1 MTIIDTLLAALPLA
15 LILIL
20 MVGFHWNGAKAGAV
34 GWLTAIVIAVLRF
47 SATPAFLF
55 WAQVQGLFRA
65 AHVLYIIW
73 GALFF
78 FRITEATGTLSAM
91 SEMLQHI
98 SPERLLQVLLLAWAF
113 ASFLQG
119 AGGFGVPVAV
129 VAPIMV
135 SIGFPPL
142 EAVVMPSLGHAWAI
156 SFGSLGASFE
166 ALKAATGLAGST
178 IAPDMALALGFM
190 CFLIGFL
197 VLWVAGGKKALRKG
211 LGPMLSMAVVM
222 SVVQYLAV
230 LAGLFNIA
238 AMLGSLA
245 GLIVGSLW
253 ALWRKERAAV
263 PAENASWTQ
272 NLPRVIPYLLLI
284 VIIFTVNF
292 IDPLKD
298 ALSQVV
304 LQIQIPQT
312 TLVDGSV
319 LPAGKTKAIPLFGHP
334 GALLF
339 YTGFITLLL
348 AKIQGT
354 LPPGSGKKI
363 RAGMT
368 RSGIKSTL
376 GILAMVSMAT
386 TMENAGMVTRLSQ
399 AMAAATGQL
408 FPLIAPFI
416 GALGAFMT
424 GSNTNSNVVF
434 GTFQQ
439 QVAQALG
446 YTVPVILAI
455 HNAGAAIGSTFAP
468 AKVIVGCSTV
478 GLSSGEGDVLRRT
491 ARYGLIILVVLAVLG
506 MIIIGLS

>member
-1 MTIIDTLLAALPLA
+1 MTIIDTLLAALPLV

-20 MVGFHWNGAKAGAV
+20 MVGFHWNGAKAGAI
-34 GWLTAIVIAVLRF
+34 GWLAALIVAVLRF
-47 SATPAFLF
+47 SASPAFLF
-55 WAQVQGLFRA
+55 WAQIQGIFRA
-65 AHVLYIIW
+65 VHVLYIIW

-78 FRITEATGTLSAM
+78 FRITEATGTLTAM
-91 SEMLQHI
+91 TAMLQQI
-98 SPERLLQVLLLAWAF
+98 SPGRVLQVLLLAWAF

-135 SIGFPPL
+135 SIGFAPVN
-142 EAVVMPSLGHAWAI
+142 AVVMPSLGHAWAI

-166 ALKAATGLAGST
+166 ALKAATGLEGAI
-178 IAPDMALALGFM
+178 IAPSMALALGVV

-197 VLWVAGGKKALRKG
+197 VLWVAGGRKALKEG
-211 LGPMLSMAVVM
+211 LWPMLTMAITM

-245 GLIVGSLW
+245 GLIVGVVW
-253 ALWRKERAAV
+253 AWRRREKNNERQSFALNKEDIV
-263 PAENASWTQ
+263 
-272 NLPRVIPYLLLI
+272 RVLPYLLLI

-292 IDPLKD
+292 ITPLKA
-298 ALSQVV
+298 ALSQIV
-304 LQIQIPQT
+304 LQVRVPEVIMA
-312 TLVDGSV
+312 DGNII
-319 LPAGKTKAIPLFGHP
+319 PAGKTKAIPPFGHP

-348 AKIQGT
+348 AKTQGL

-363 RAGMT
+363 RQGMT

-386 TMENAGMVTRLSQ
+386 TMENAGMVTQLSQ
-399 AMAAATGQL
+399 AMAAMTGKF
-408 FPLIAPFI
+408 FPVIAPFI

-434 GTFQQ
+434 GAFQQ

-446 YTVPVILAI
+446 YAVPVILAI
-455 HNAGAAIGSTFAP
+455 HNAGAAVGSTFAP

-491 ARYGLIILVVLAVLG
+491 ARYDLVVLIVLAVLG
-506 MIIIGLS
+506 IIATGL